1 MNKWVMPRWVFM
13 SKHVDGIF
21 SIPPL
26 MFKHVGVAVCKY
38 LKCGR
43 HCYHFCTSLYLI
55 VGNFEEIK
63 TPPRICVSCAWH
75 SSASCSLWP
84 GCHLLWCFS
93 CSLAFWKGTEWRNQP
108 YTIDVREHGWVKLAE
123 NKAVSCWPEVKTFW
137 VQLWVSSQGWTYL
150 SSASSSNRVFCLW
163 GLGSSSDR

>member
-1 MNKWVMPRWVFM
+1 M

-84 GCHLLWCFS
+84 GLSFIMMFFLQFS
-93 CSLAFWKGTEWRNQP
+93 FLERDRVEESTLHYRCPGARVSQIG
-108 YTIDVREHGWVKLAE
+108 RE
-123 NKAVSCWPEVKTFW
+123 
-137 VQLWVSSQGWTYL
+137 
-150 SSASSSNRVFCLW
+150 
-163 GLGSSSDR
+163 